1 MQSGTTGINTVRV
14 YNPIKQAIDH
24 DPEGK
29 FVRAW
34 LPVLKKVPDAWLFE
48 PWKMTQEIQTRC
60 GVMVGEDWPIPVV
73 DLTLSTS
80 QAKKRVHEFRANLGM
95 KKINAVILER
105 HGSNSNNWSTK
116 MNGARSSKAKG
127 KEIQITQQELDF

>member
-1 MQSGTTGINTVRV
+1 
-14 YNPIKQAIDH
+14 
-24 DPEGK
+24 
-29 FVRAW
+29 
-34 LPVLKKVPDAWLFE
+34 
-48 PWKMTQEIQTRC
+48 MTQEIQTRC

-80 QAKKRVHEFRANLGM
+80 QAKKRVHEFRANPGM